1 MSKILLN
8 SSFNFKNQI
17 SKYVG
22 KVRDVYELKDDILI
36 MIVSDRISAF
46 DVVMPAGITY
56 KGQVLNQIAN
66 EMLNNTS
73 DIIDNW
79 LIEMPDPNVSI
90 GKKCNPIKIEMVVR
104 GYLSG
109 HSYRLYNSGH
119 RNLCGNILPEK
130 MKENDKFKSPIITPA
145 TKAEKGLH
153 DEDISPKS
161 IIEQNIINK
170 DDYEYLHEKS
180 LELFIR
186 GSDLASKNGLI
197 LVDTKYEFGYD
208 SNGVITLIDEIHT
221 PDSSRYFY
229 KDSYDELQI
238 KGEKQK
244 QLSKEFFREWLMQ
257 NGFQGK
263 NKQVIPKMTENVVEM
278 VSRRYIELYEKL
290 IGKKFV
296 ISGSCDIVKRI
307 NKNLKD
313 FIV

>member
-1 MSKILLN
+1 MSKVLLN

-46 DVVMPAGITY
+46 DVVMPTGITY

-66 EMLNNTS
+66 EMLNNSS

-109 HSYRLYNSGH
+109 HSYRLYNSGQ
-119 RNLCGNILPEK
+119 RNLCGNIIPENL
-130 MKENDKFKSPIITPA
+130 KENDKFKSPIITPA

-180 LELFIR
+180 LELFKR

-229 KDSYDELQI
+229 KDSYEELQI
-238 KGEKQK
+238 KGKKQK

-278 VSRRYIELYEKL
+278 VTRRYIELYEKL

-296 ISGSCDIVKRI
+296 ISSSCDIVKRI

>member
-1 MSKILLN
+1 MSKVLLN

-46 DVVMPAGITY
+46 DVVMPTGITY

-66 EMLNNTS
+66 EMLNNSS

-90 GKKCNPIKIEMVVR
+90 GNKCNPIKIEMVVR

-119 RNLCGNILPEK
+119 RNLCGNILPEN

-145 TKAEKGLH
+145 TKAEQGLH

-180 LELFIR
+180 LELFKR

-229 KDSYDELQI
+229 KDSYEELQI
-238 KGEKQK
+238 KGKKQK

-290 IGKKFV
+290 IGKKFE
-296 ISGSCDIVKRI
+296 ISSSYDIEKRI

>member
-1 MSKILLN
+1 MSKALLN

-46 DVVMPAGITY
+46 DVVMPTGITY

-66 EMLNNTS
+66 EMLNNSS

-161 IIEQNIINK
+161 IIEQNIISK

-180 LELFIR
+180 LELFKR

-229 KDSYDELQI
+229 KDSYEELQN

-257 NGFQGK
+257 NDFQGK

-296 ISGSCDIVKRI
+296 ISSSCEIVKRI

>member
-1 MSKILLN
+1 MSKVLLN

-46 DVVMPAGITY
+46 DVVMPTGITY

-66 EMLNNTS
+66 EMLNNSS

-79 LIEMPDPNVSI
+79 LIEIPDPNVSI

-119 RNLCGNILPEK
+119 RNLCGNILPEN

-153 DEDISPKS
+153 DEDITPKS

-180 LELFIR
+180 LELFKR
-186 GSDLASKNGLI
+186 GTDLASKNGLI

-263 NKQVIPKMTENVVEM
+263 NKQVIPKMTENVIDM

-296 ISGSCDIVKRI
+296 ISSSCDIVKRI

>member
-1 MSKILLN
+1 MSKVLLN

-46 DVVMPAGITY
+46 DVVMPTGITY

-66 EMLNNTS
+66 EMLNNSS

-119 RNLCGNILPEK
+119 RNLCGNILPEN

-161 IIEQNIINK
+161 IIEQNIISK

-180 LELFIR
+180 LELFKR
-186 GSDLASKNGLI
+186 GTDLASKNGLI

-229 KDSYDELQI
+229 KDSYEELQI

-296 ISGSCDIVKRI
+296 ISNSCDIVKRI

>member
-46 DVVMPAGITY
+46 DVVMPTGITY

-66 EMLNNTS
+66 EMLNNS
-73 DIIDNW
+73 NDIIDNW

-90 GKKCNPIKIEMVVR
+90 GKKCDPIKIEMVVR

-109 HSYRLYNSGH
+109 HSYRLYNSGQ
-119 RNLCGNILPEK
+119 RNLCGNILPEN
-130 MKENDKFKSPIITPA
+130 MKQNDKFKSPIITPA

-180 LELFIR
+180 LELFKR
-186 GSDLASKNGLI
+186 GSDLAFKNGLI

-229 KDSYDELQI
+229 KDSYEEIQI

-278 VSRRYIELYEKL
+278 VTRRYIELYEKL

-296 ISGSCDIVKRI
+296 ISSSCDIVKRI

>member
-1 MSKILLN
+1 MSKVLLN

-46 DVVMPAGITY
+46 DVVMPTGITY

-109 HSYRLYNSGH
+109 HSYRLYNSGK
-119 RNLCGNILPEK
+119 RNLCGNILSEN
-130 MKENDKFKSPIITPA
+130 MKENDKFRSPIITPA

-170 DDYEYLHEKS
+170 DDYEYIHEKS
-180 LELFIR
+180 LELFKR
-186 GSDLASKNGLI
+186 GTDLASKNGLI

-229 KDSYDELQI
+229 KDSYEDLQT

-263 NKQVIPKMTENVVEM
+263 KKQVIPEMTENVVEM
-278 VSRRYIELYEKL
+278 VGRRYIELYEKL

-296 ISGSCDIVKRI
+296 ISSSYDIVKRI

>member
-1 MSKILLN
+1 MSKVLLN

-46 DVVMPAGITY
+46 DVVMPTGITY

-66 EMLNNTS
+66 EMLNNSS

-119 RNLCGNILPEK
+119 RNLCGNILPEN

-161 IIEQNIINK
+161 IIEQNIISK

-180 LELFIR
+180 LELFKR

-229 KDSYDELQI
+229 KDSYEELQN

-257 NGFQGK
+257 NDFQGK

-296 ISGSCDIVKRI
+296 ISSSCDIVKRI

>member
-1 MSKILLN
+1 MSKVLLN

-46 DVVMPAGITY
+46 DVVMPTGITY

-66 EMLNNTS
+66 EMLNNSS

-180 LELFIR
+180 LELFKR

-290 IGKKFV
+290 IGKKFE
-296 ISGSCDIVKRI
+296 ISSSCDIEKRI

>member
-1 MSKILLN
+1 MSKVLLN
-8 SSFNFKNQI
+8 SNFNFKNQE
-17 SKYVG
+17 SKYIG
-22 KVRDVYELKDDILI
+22 KVRDVYEIKDDILI

-46 DVVMPAGITY
+46 DVVMPKGITF

-66 EMLNNTS
+66 EMLNKTN
-73 DIIDNW
+73 DIINNW
-79 LIEMPDPNVSI
+79 LIDSPDPNVSI

-109 HSYRLYNSGH
+109 HSYRFYNSGQ

-130 MKENDKFKSPIITPA
+130 MNENDKFNSPIITPA

-161 IIEQNIINK
+161 IIEQKIINK

-180 LELFIR
+180 LELFKR
-186 GSDLASKNGLI
+186 GTDLASKNGLI

-229 KDSYDELQI
+229 KDSYEDLQI

-263 NKQVIPKMTENVVEM
+263 NNQMIPEMTDDVVEM

-290 IGKKFV
+290 IGKKFT
-296 ISGSCDIVKRI
+296 INSSDNIVERI
-307 NKNLKD
+307 NKNLKEY
-313 FIV
+313 IV

>member
-1 MSKILLN
+1 MSKVLLN

-46 DVVMPAGITY
+46 DVVMPTGITY

-66 EMLNNTS
+66 EMLNNSS

-119 RNLCGNILPEK
+119 RNLCGNILPEN

-180 LELFIR
+180 LELFKR
-186 GSDLASKNGLI
+186 GTDLASKNGLI

-229 KDSYDELQI
+229 KDSYEDLQI

-244 QLSKEFFREWLMQ
+244 QLSKEFFREWLMK

-263 NKQVIPKMTENVVEM
+263 EKQVIPKMTENVVEM
-278 VSRRYIELYEKL
+278 VGRRYIELYEKL

-296 ISGSCDIVKRI
+296 ISSSHDIIKRI

>member
-46 DVVMPAGITY
+46 DVVMPTAITY

-66 EMLNNTS
+66 EMLNNSS

-180 LELFIR
+180 LELFKR

-208 SNGVITLIDEIHT
+208 SNAVITLIDEIHT

>member
-1 MSKILLN
+1 MSKVLLN

-46 DVVMPAGITY
+46 DVVMPTGITY

-66 EMLNNTS
+66 EMLNNSS

-119 RNLCGNILPEK
+119 RNLCGNILPEN

-153 DEDISPKS
+153 DEDITPKS

-180 LELFIR
+180 LELFKR
-186 GSDLASKNGLI
+186 GTDLASKNGLI

-296 ISGSCDIVKRI
+296 ISSSCDIVKRI
-307 NKNLKD
+307 NINLKD

>member
-1 MSKILLN
+1 MSKVLLN

-46 DVVMPAGITY
+46 DVVMPTGITY

-66 EMLNNTS
+66 EMLNNSS

-119 RNLCGNILPEK
+119 RNLCGNILPEN

-161 IIEQNIINK
+161 IIERNIINK

-180 LELFIR
+180 LELFKR
-186 GSDLASKNGLI
+186 GTDLASKNGLI

-278 VSRRYIELYEKL
+278 VSKRYIELYEKL

-296 ISGSCDIVKRI
+296 ISSSCDIVKRI

>member
-1 MSKILLN
+1 MSKVLLN

-22 KVRDVYELKDDILI
+22 KVSDVYELKDDILI

-46 DVVMPAGITY
+46 DVVMPTGITY

-66 EMLNNTS
+66 EMLNNSS

-119 RNLCGNILPEK
+119 RNLCGNILPEN

-180 LELFIR
+180 LELFKR

-296 ISGSCDIVKRI
+296 ISNSFDIVKRI

>member
-1 MSKILLN
+1 
-8 SSFNFKNQI
+8 
-17 SKYVG
+17 
-22 KVRDVYELKDDILI
+22 

-46 DVVMPAGITY
+46 DVVMPKGITF

-66 EMLNNTS
+66 EMLNETN
-73 DIIDNW
+73 DIINNW
-79 LIEMPDPNVSI
+79 LIDSPDPNVSI

-109 HSYRLYNSGH
+109 HSYRFYNSGQ

-130 MKENDKFKSPIITPA
+130 MNENDKFNSPIITPA

-180 LELFIR
+180 LELFKR
-186 GSDLASKNGLI
+186 GTDLASKNGLI

-229 KDSYDELQI
+229 KDSYEDLQI

-263 NKQVIPKMTENVVEM
+263 NNQMIPEMTDDVVEM

-290 IGKKFV
+290 IGKKFA
-296 ISGSCDIVKRI
+296 INSSDNIVERI
-307 NKNLKD
+307 NKNLKE

>member
-1 MSKILLN
+1 MSKALLN

-46 DVVMPAGITY
+46 DVVMPTGITY

-66 EMLNNTS
+66 EMLNNSS

-161 IIEQNIINK
+161 IIEQNIISK

-180 LELFIR
+180 LELFKR

-229 KDSYDELQI
+229 KDSYEELQI

-278 VSRRYIELYEKL
+278 VTRRYIELYEKL

-296 ISGSCDIVKRI
+296 ISSSCDIVKRI